1 MAAAREHYARRGC
14 TGQQLYGNGNMAL
27 LSPAG
32 AARVELW
39 KSVDGKVRAGR
50 VGVRVIHTE
59 PIHAPR
65 MPLPPRVTAVG
76 HRRPVD
82 FTRALLAILVAPV
95 WLAYAACVIALGIAV
110 AGAVAYGV
118 VWVLHALWRAS

>member
-76 HRRPVD
+76 HRRPVGLGAAR
-82 FTRALLAILVAPV
+82 TLARKLVLTAC
-95 WLAYAACVIALGIAV
+95 AASA
-110 AGAVAYGV
+110 
-118 VWVLHALWRAS
+118 